1 MNYDEPDDAV
11 VAKRLQELRGEATSP
26 SPLNDASRR
35 ETAEYITSL
44 LVEVRKLALAQNMR
58 LLVYFIEMA
67 FQEAYKQAEADD
79 REAA

>member
-1 MNYDEPDDAV
+1 MDHDEPGDLE
-11 VAKRLQELRGEATSP
+11 VAKRLDQLRAEDTLSK
-26 SPLNDASRR
+26 PLKDADRR
-35 ETAEYITSL
+35 ETAQYIASL
-44 LVEVRKLALAQNMR
+44 LVEIRKLAVAHKMR

>member
-1 MNYDEPDDAV
+1 MDYDKPDDV
-11 VAKRLQELRGEATSP
+11 EIAKRLDDIRSDGTLSEPLRRAG
-26 SPLNDASRR
+26 RR

-67 FQEAYKQAEADD
+67 FQEAYKQAEADE